1 MPGYAPNKISSAQ
14 VKSNLLNIAQ
24 TSIYM
29 VKVQP
34 PLGVQNFMNQQGRG
48 FDYGNDG
55 RDIEFLCTEAS
66 LPGTTLAT
74 HDVTA
79 DYMGVT
85 EKMAYRRI
93 YDESIDMTFYVD
105 KKYNVIEFFD
115 GWIDYISNTND
126 KRAMKSPYVNY
137 RMNYPESYKT
147 NIFLTKFEKDA
158 VGSYLHYT
166 FVDAFPQNVT
176 SIPVSYEGSNL
187 LQCSVS
193 MSYIRYVREK
203 QTIST
208 NITPTSQQ
216 QQTLNFQ
223 APTSAAVQA
232 QFAAQLGANIGIGAN
247 DLFGTTSN
255 IS

>member
-1 MPGYAPNKISSAQ
+1 MAGYAPNTVNTSTL
-14 VKSNLLNIAQ
+14 KSRILNIAQ
-24 TSIYM
+24 TSIYH
-29 VKVQP
+29 VKLQP
-34 PLGVQNFMNQQGRG
+34 PSLVASYMRG
-48 FDYGNDG
+48 EGINYTAIGD
-55 RDIEFLCTEAS
+55 ELELMCTSAS
-66 LPGTTLAT
+66 LPGNGMMT
-74 HDVTA
+74 HDVTN
-79 DYMGVT
+79 DYAGVS
-85 EKMAYRRI
+85 EKMAYRRM
-93 YDESIDMTFYVD
+93 YDSSLDLTFYVD
-105 KKYNVIEFFD
+105 RNYGAIDFFD
-115 GWIDYISNTND
+115 GWIDYITNMSS
-126 KRAMKSPYVNY
+126 KSRMKSPYTTY
-137 RMNYPESYKT
+137 RMSYPTTYKT

-208 NITPTSQQ
+208 NTTTTSQQ

-223 APTSAAVQA
+223 TPTSSAVQA

>member
-24 TSIYM
+24 TSVYLI
-29 VKVQP
+29 KVQP
-34 PLGVQNFMNQQGRG
+34 PSGVASFLRGQGYNYTSNGNQL
-48 FDYGNDG
+48 
-55 RDIEFLCTEAS
+55 ELLCSGAT
-66 LPGTTLAT
+66 LPGNALVT
-74 HDVTA
+74 HEVTN
-79 DYMGVT
+79 DYMGVN
-85 EKMAYRRI
+85 EKMAYRRM
-93 YDESIDMTFYVD
+93 YDASLDLTFYVD
-105 KKYNVIEFFD
+105 RTYGAIQFFD

-208 NITPTSQQ
+208 NTTTTSQQ

-223 APTSAAVQA
+223 TPTSSAVQA

>member
-24 TSIYM
+24 TSVYLI
-29 VKVQP
+29 KVQP
-34 PLGVQNFMNQQGRG
+34 PSGVASFLRGQGYNYTSNGNQL
-48 FDYGNDG
+48 
-55 RDIEFLCTEAS
+55 ELLCSGDT
-66 LPGTTLAT
+66 LPGNALVT
-74 HDVTA
+74 HEVTN
-79 DYMGVT
+79 DYMGVN
-85 EKMAYRRI
+85 EKMAYRRM
-93 YDESIDMTFYVD
+93 YDASLDLTFYVD
-105 KKYNVIEFFD
+105 RTYGAIQFFD

-166 FVDAFPQNVT
+166 FVDAFPINVS

-193 MSYIRYVREK
+193 MSYIRYVRENET
-203 QTIST
+203 QSASG
-208 NITPTSQQ
+208 SQQ
-216 QQTLNFQ
+216 SLRDFQPQFGAGVADLLGTLSNF
-223 APTSAAVQA
+223 A
-232 QFAAQLGANIGIGAN
+232 
-247 DLFGTTSN
+247 
-255 IS
+255 

>member
-34 PLGVQNFMNQQGRG
+34 PSDVVSFLSGQGYSYSSR
-48 FDYGNDG
+48 GNDL
-55 RDIEFLCTEAS
+55 ELMCSSAT
-66 LPGTTLAT
+66 LPGNALVT
-74 HDVTA
+74 HEVTN
-79 DYMGVT
+79 DYAGVS
-85 EKMAYRRI
+85 EKMAYRRM
-93 YDESIDMTFYVD
+93 YDSSLDLTFYVD
-105 KKYNVIEFFD
+105 RNYGAIDFFD
-115 GWIDYISNTND
+115 GWIDYITN
-126 KRAMKSPYVNY
+126 MSS
-137 RMNYPESYKT
+137 YPTTYKT

-208 NITPTSQQ
+208 NTTTTSQQ

-223 APTSAAVQA
+223 TPTSSAVQA

>member
-34 PLGVQNFMNQQGRG
+34 PSDVVSFLSGQGYSYSSR
-48 FDYGNDG
+48 GNDL
-55 RDIEFLCTEAS
+55 ELMCSSAT
-66 LPGTTLAT
+66 LPGNALVT
-74 HDVTA
+74 HEVTN
-79 DYMGVT
+79 DYAGVS
-85 EKMAYRRI
+85 EKMAYRRM
-93 YDESIDMTFYVD
+93 YDSSLDLTFYVD
-105 KKYNVIEFFD
+105 RNYGAIDFFD
-115 GWIDYISNTND
+115 GWIDYITNMSS
-126 KRAMKSPYVNY
+126 KSRMKSPYTTY
-137 RMNYPESYKT
+137 RMSYPTTYKT

-208 NITPTSQQ
+208 NTTTTSQQ

-223 APTSAAVQA
+223 TPTSSAVQA